1 MFHISIMASYLA
13 SVHNCDTF
21 EQNDD
26 VCIPFEEVHRWFMP
40 SNAPLIGGPTL
51 QGAQIGALAVA
62 GTEDGSDTWMC
73 ISNPSGGQQISSQY
87 IVNDN
92 PVNHFWNDTQY
103 QLDDIS
109 CTKWISLDDSSF
121 SQATYGYINGVRFL
135 DVDGE
140 CIYSWK
146 DSYANLT
153 YPLVI

>member
-1 MFHISIMASYLA
+1 MVHAVQCAAHWRADIARSSDRGPGSGRDRGWIRYLD
-13 SVHNCDTF
+13 VH
-21 EQNDD
+21 
-26 VCIPFEEVHRWFMP
+26 
-40 SNAPLIGGPTL
+40 L
-51 QGAQIGALAVA
+51 Q
-62 GTEDGSDTWMC
+62 
-73 ISNPSGGQQISSQY
+73 SQW

-121 SQATYGYINGVRFL
+121 SQATYGYINGVRFP